1 MRFRRQKLRALAYNG
16 ESFLKNKGEKMEN
29 YKTIVALAR
38 IKELRKAGDYES
50 AYSLAKDLEVKRI
63 SDPLDCNMLLDVY
76 KENSD
81 YDRSIQVAEKIYKRN
96 KSRHALNSL
105 VYFGIKTNDAQRA
118 KEYLEKYEVA
128 APKDP
133 QRLVFRYRI
142 QKLEKAPYEDRIA
155 TLEKWKKEQYT
166 ERWALELAK
175 LYHKVGDDYKCL
187 DECDRIIET
196 FEEGEYVEWA
206 KTLKAHLQGESDV
219 IRPSDAPSF
228 YPEQETGVFTPVGD
242 EPAEKPL
249 PEEFYEEP
257 ESTEFEAPES
267 TGFEAP
273 ESTGFEGAGADGVDD
288 DLSRML
294 AESVQ
299 TELALENAE
308 VTGTV
313 VPENLKKRGKK
324 RKDKA
329 AQKAAAIPE
338 TQDVVEITQDS
349 FGVGEVVAPSAD
361 EASGE
366 TAADVPAPGEE
377 INAAQDN
384 GSGEEEI
391 AVMQNFMK
399 YFEENSSATVKL
411 RDDHEP
417 VTEIPGE
424 LGRMLTAGTVVLE
437 DYFGNYA
444 RIESVRKQLIR
455 SLAILFDPVKRGSSM
470 IITGG
475 PKTGK
480 TALAKKIAKT
490 LNKFNISDSKK
501 ALIVNAKKL
510 NSVSLKAKED
520 QLKGCTVIVENAGEL
535 SVESV
540 KDLIDFGAKHA
551 EDSLLF
557 LEDDRVSMN
566 ELMRVC
572 PEIGGVFNNRIHLPQ
587 EYSVDELKGYIYEYF
602 VKNEFELETTAD
614 NAITDKLEKIMKMKP
629 ESPIDSALAIAK
641 SATEAAEAR
650 NAALLAEMVKNGKI
664 ENSDIMTIRAE
675 DV

>member
-1 MRFRRQKLRALAYNG
+1 MFSRERSGLI
-16 ESFLKNKGEKMEN
+16 KGEKMED
-29 YKTIVALAR
+29 YKTIVALAHV
-38 IKELRKAGDYES
+38 KELRKEGDYEG
-50 AYSLAKDLEVKRI
+50 AYSIAKDIAVKKV

-76 KENSD
+76 RENAD
-81 YDRSIQVAEKIYKRN
+81 YERSIQVAEKIYKRN

-105 VYFGIKTNDAQRA
+105 VYFGIKTNDPVRA
-118 KEYLEKYEVA
+118 RAFLEKYDEA

-187 DECDRIIET
+187 DECDNIIET
-196 FEEGEYVEWA
+196 FEEGEYVDWA
-206 KTLKAHLQGESDV
+206 KTLKAHLRGEMNV
-219 IRPSDAPSF
+219 ITPADAPGV

-242 EPAEKPL
+242 EPVSRPEPVAYVQEDPAYSEDQYQESAGQGYTEEQYTEAEADV
-249 PEEFYEEP
+249 F
-257 ESTEFEAPES
+257 TETAAKAQAEAE
-267 TGFEAP
+267 TQG
-273 ESTGFEGAGADGVDD
+273 EGPAAEQGASLED

-294 AESVQ
+294 AETVQ
-299 TELALENAE
+299 TELALEGTE
-308 VTGTV
+308 VEGTV
-313 VPENLKKRGKK
+313 VPEKLKKQKKK
-324 RKDKA
+324 RKEKE
-329 AQKAAAIPE
+329 PE
-338 TQDVVEITQDS
+338 AVAFARVVSEPVPDTQDVVEITQDTPVQS
-349 FGVGEVVAPSAD
+349 NV
-361 EASGE
+361 
-366 TAADVPAPGEE
+366 
-377 INAAQDN
+377 N
-384 GSGEEEI
+384 GEEEI
-391 AVMQNFMK
+391 EVIQNFMR
-399 YFEENSSATVKL
+399 YFEENSTGTVKL

-424 LGRMLTAGTVVLE
+424 FGNMLRSGTVVLE

-444 RIESVRKQLIR
+444 RIEAVRKQLIR

-490 LNKFNISDSKK
+490 LNKFNISDSRK
-501 ALIVNAKKL
+501 ALIVNAQKL
-510 NSVSLKAKED
+510 NSVSLKAKEE
-520 QLKGCTVIVENAGEL
+520 QLKGCTVIVEEAGSL
-535 SVESV
+535 SDDSV
-540 KDLIDFGAKHA
+540 RDLIDFSAAHA

-557 LEDDRVSMN
+557 LEDDRVRIN
-566 ELMRVC
+566 ELMRLH
-572 PEIGGVFNNRIHLPQ
+572 PDIGGVFNNRIHLPQ
-587 EYSVDELKGYIYEYF
+587 EYSVDELKGYIYEFF
-602 VKNEFELETTAD
+602 VKNDYELETTAD

-641 SATEAAEAR
+641 SAMEAAESR
-650 NAALLAEMVKNGKI
+650 NAAALAEMVKNGKI

-675 DV
+675 DIV